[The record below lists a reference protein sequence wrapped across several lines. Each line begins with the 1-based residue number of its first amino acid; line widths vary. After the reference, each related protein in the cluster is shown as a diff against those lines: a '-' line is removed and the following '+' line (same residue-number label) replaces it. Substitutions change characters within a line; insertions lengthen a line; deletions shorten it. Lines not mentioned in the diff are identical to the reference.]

1 MKRSLLIAI
10 FFAVQIQLKAQENI
24 VVLHPLVGET
34 IDINEMDKYMLFN
47 EYRTDSI
54 EYFMLDTNNEISNLI
69 GLKGQQIIFKTEIG
83 SDYIAVQRENIEKL
97 NKYYLSLS
105 NTDSTSFSLS
115 KSEYLNSETVKVNQ
129 KMITPEMRKSIK
141 QSLRQEKLLND
152 AAKNEKVM
160 QEEQRRNRS
169 SKN

>member
-1 MKRSLLIAI
+1 M
-10 FFAVQIQLKAQENI
+10 
-24 VVLHPLVGET
+24 GET
-34 IDINEMDKYMLFN
+34 IDIEEMDKYMLFS

-54 EYFMLDTNNEISNLI
+54 TYFMLDTNNEISNLI
-69 GLKGQQIIFKTEIG
+69 GFNGQQIVFKKAIG

-115 KSEYLNSETVKVNQ
+115 KSEYLNNETVVKVNQ

-160 QEEQRRNRS
+160 QEEQRRN
-169 SKN
+169 KNNKN